1 MTAPVLP
8 GEEATKREW
17 RSWAKTSR
25 QSLDWVSLSEAVCIG
40 LGGFPPFHHAETVL
54 TYLPMESEVD
64 LRRLIAAAD
73 TKRWIVTRTPE
84 RGPLTLHVH
93 GGATETHRYG
103 FEQPIDGTAEIA
115 PDTVDLALVPGLAF
129 DLFGNR
135 LGRGAG
141 YYDRLLPL
149 LKPGAVLV
157 GVTPEALVVDSL
169 PSEVHDVRVQWLA
182 AEEGVV
188 GVAH

>member
-1 MTAPVLP
+1 MSELVLP
-8 GEEATKREW
+8 DDAATKQEW
-17 RSWAKTSR
+17 RTWAKQAR
-25 QSLDWVSLSEAVCIG
+25 QTADWPALSEATCIG
-40 LGGFPPFHHAETVL
+40 LGGFPPFLHAETIL
-54 TYLPMESEVD
+54 TYLPMDNEID
-64 LRRLIAAAD
+64 LRRLMDAAD

-84 RGPLTLHVH
+84 EGPLTLHVH

-103 FEQPIDGTAEIA
+103 FEQPIEGTAEVA
-115 PDTVDLALVPGLAF
+115 PDTIDLALVPGLAF

-157 GVTPEALVVDSL
+157 GVTPEALVVDRL
-169 PSEVHDVRVQWLA
+169 PSEIHDVRVHWLA